1 MEKYSAKSIDWIKT
15 GKKLEYLRRHN
26 INLIKKV
33 CAYCR
38 SQESNKNYCVGGE
51 KCKTCTFDMDN
62 HISRNELASAVAGW
76 SDSQV
81 ANWEDA
87 RSIISIEDL
96 YVYCDLCE
104 LNLEDIIVC
113 SSQNKSSQK

>member
-1 MEKYSAKSIDWIKT
+1 MQKLVGKSIDWVRT
-15 GKKLEYLRRHN
+15 GKQLEYLRRHN

-38 SQESNKNYCVGGE
+38 SQEDAKTYCEGGE
-51 KCKTCTFDMDN
+51 KCKTCTYDMDN

-96 YVYCDLCE
+96 YIYCQLCDLT
-104 LNLEDIIVC
+104 LEDILVIRE
-113 SSQNKSSQK
+113 

>member
-1 MEKYSAKSIDWIKT
+1 MEKYTAKSINWVKT

-38 SQESNKNYCVGGE
+38 SQENSKYYCVGGD
-51 KCKTCTFDMDN
+51 KCKNCTFDMDN

-104 LNLEDIIVC
+104 LTLEDIIVC
-113 SSQNKSSQK
+113 SAN